1 MSKIQ
6 DALKKMQ
13 SRGDRIASDV
23 RANRR
28 DKGGKIA
35 AIAIAAQAAANV
47 EQEEIDGE
55 AIEIDLESLQAA
67 GLIAPAYHE
76 NLIANQ
82 FREIKRPLIAN
93 AYGKRVAQVEDG
105 NLIFVTSAIAGEG
118 KSFTSLNLAISIA
131 QEQDLAVL
139 LVDADVVKPRIS
151 NVLGIAEMPGLLDHL
166 EGEQKA
172 PESLVVRTDIGG
184 LSVLTAGAPRENATE
199 LLAGSRME
207 YLVQELATR
216 NPYRVVIFDTPPL
229 LQTSEAKVLASLA
242 GQVVLVIKAG
252 ATSLGAVSD
261 ALQILGDENAINLV
275 LNQATATGNVS
286 QYDYRYGYGFSETD
300 QTSSKESVL
309 DS

>member
-6 DALKKMQ
+6 DALQKMQ
-13 SRGDRIASDV
+13 FRHDKTASEV

-28 DKGGKIA
+28 AKGKKIA
-35 AIAIAAQAAANV
+35 AIAVAGQSLARD
-47 EQEEIDGE
+47 QEEEVHGE
-55 AIEIDLESLQAA
+55 AIEIDLGSLRTA
-67 GLIAPAYHE
+67 GLVAPEYHE
-76 NLIANQ
+76 IMIANQ

-105 NLIFVTSAIAGEG
+105 NLIIITSAMAGEG

-151 NVLGIAEMPGLLDHL
+151 HVLGIAEMPGLLDYL
-166 EGEQKA
+166 DGEQTA
-172 PESLVVRTDIGG
+172 PEALVVRTDIGG
-184 LSVLTAGAPRENATE
+184 LSVLPAGAPRANSTE

-207 YLVQELATR
+207 YLVQELATKD
-216 NPYRVVIFDTPPL
+216 PQRVVIFDTPPL

-261 ALQILGDENAINLV
+261 ALHILGDESAVNLV
-275 LNQATATGNVS
+275 LNQARDADSRS
-286 QYDYRYGYGFSETD
+286 QYGYGYEYGFSETD
-300 QTSSKESVL
+300 ETTSSKASV
-309 DS
+309 